1 MADKLNDLSRTLQ
14 KWGKC
19 IQDDIDQPD
28 VVTTTTYLCT
38 VLTSLDYRNIFKFE
52 TS

>member
-1 MADKLNDLSRTLQ
+1 MADKLSDLSITLL
-14 KWGKC
+14 KWGKA
-19 IQDDIDQPD
+19 IHDDIDQPE
-28 VVTTTTYLCT
+28 VITTTTYLCT